1 MIMTREDEED
11 FRKARKC
18 HICEREYVTSDHYVR
33 DHCHIT
39 GKYRGRSHRSCNL
52 NYKYTDKV
60 PVIFHNLREYDSHFI
75 MQEIGK
81 FKKKINLIP
90 NNMEKYLAFMIGDL
104 VFIDSYQYMDF
115 SLEDLVS
122 WQRTEGME

>member
-1 MIMTREDEED
+1 M
-11 FRKARKC
+11 
-18 HICEREYVTSDHYVR
+18 
-33 DHCHIT
+33 
-39 GKYRGRSHRSCNL
+39 
-52 NYKYTDKV
+52 
-60 PVIFHNLREYDSHFI
+60 IFHNLREYDSHFI